1 MIFSM
6 KRKGRLKLVNE
17 GLNNLALSLA
27 LPVIW
32 AIIKQPPRKP
42 GGGDSGGF
50 CGGAASSVSF
60 MEICFF
66 VCVCFVF
73 SDSL

>member
-32 AIIKQPPRKP
+32 AIIKP
-42 GGGDSGGF
+42 
-50 CGGAASSVSF
+50 
-60 MEICFF
+60 
-66 VCVCFVF
+66 
-73 SDSL
+73 LYL